1 MADTSFDIM
10 VIGGGPGGLGAVSS
24 IVRQNYKTVVFDSGK
39 YRNAISHHMHT
50 VPTWDHKD
58 PAEFRVSA
66 QKDFDRYGCVTVEK
80 VEIETIKQRDDGL
93 FEASGD
99 GRTWTAK
106 KVVLATGVEDV
117 FPDIPGYADCWGTGM

>member
-1 MADTSFDIM
+1 MAWALSPPSCDKTTR
-10 VIGGGPGGLGAVSS
+10 PLYLTLAS
-24 IVRQNYKTVVFDSGK
+24 IAMR
-39 YRNAISHHMHT
+39 
-50 VPTWDHKD
+50 
-58 PAEFRVSA
+58 SA
-66 QKDFDRYGCVTVEK
+66 SICTRFLRGTIKIQPNFASPRKKASRYGCVTVEN
-80 VEIETIKQRDDGL
+80 VEIETIKQREDGL